1 MPFAAGLRRPS
12 MVRVL
17 KWAGIV
23 IGLIFG
29 LAVFAVLLLDWNMAK
44 GPLVERVSAATGREF
59 AIEGDIA
66 VDWSLTPHVTVNG
79 IKRANA
85 DWSERPQKVEIQLLR
100 FAVKLPQLP
109 RFRLAPQAVTR
120 PDPTRCREK
129 KGQEQMTG
137 QVDRK

>member
-79 IKRANA
+79 IKLANA
-85 DWSERPQKVEIQLLR
+85 DWSERPQMVEIQ
-100 FAVKLPQLP
+100 Q
-109 RFRLAPQAVTR
+109 
-120 PDPTRCREK
+120 
-129 KGQEQMTG
+129 
-137 QVDRK
+137 DRKSTRLNSSH